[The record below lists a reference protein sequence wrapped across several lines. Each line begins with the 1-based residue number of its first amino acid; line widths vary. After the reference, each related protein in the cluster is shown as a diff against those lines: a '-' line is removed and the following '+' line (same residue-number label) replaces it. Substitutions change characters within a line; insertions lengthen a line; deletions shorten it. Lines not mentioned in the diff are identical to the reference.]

1 MHDEDLRLALELSL
15 VESFQAPAP
24 GPSPLRSSATWART
38 STQIAEG
45 RDKDE
50 EMARIL
56 RLGREELVAEEERVT
71 RLAQRESE
79 REHQELLEQRALQ
92 RALRRSSSS
101 SPVYTAPSSPSL
113 ASSSSSSSPSSPATT
128 PLAQVQQWT
137 TDDVCAWLEREGLG
151 RHVKAF
157 RTEVVDGPTLL
168 EIGDSELASCL
179 GVPLGHR
186 RRILR
191 FTAAARQPNPNQPQP
206 HLLQQPQPLH
216 QQLHFQPQRRQQQPR
231 QRSPRQRSPR
241 HQRQRS
247 LEREREEQERE
258 RREEDARLARA
269 LQEEEDTLLAK
280 QLELESSLEAG
291 EVMDLATLEAIS
303 AAADAAAAAPP
314 PPAPIVP
321 PARLAPTRSAPP
333 LRQLG
338 SLRTQRLAQAPQEEE
353 DHMSYEDLVSLPNVA
368 VGVRDVDRLPTMTFK
383 AGMTCEPSCVI
394 CLSDFATG
402 DTLRR
407 MECMH
412 VFHKECVD
420 KWLQQSKKCPSC
432 NREMDL

>member
-1 MHDEDLRLALELSL
+1 MPYSAPC
-15 VESFQAPAP
+15 VEV
-24 GPSPLRSSATWART
+24 PLLQ
-38 STQIAEG
+38 ST
-45 RDKDE
+45 
-50 EMARIL
+50 
-56 RLGREELVAEEERVT
+56 
-71 RLAQRESE
+71 
-79 REHQELLEQRALQ
+79 
-92 RALRRSSSS
+92 
-101 SPVYTAPSSPSL
+101 PPSSPSL
-113 ASSSSSSSPSSPATT
+113 ASSSSSSSSSSSAAT
-128 PLAQVQQWT
+128 LAEVQQWT

-151 RHVKAF
+151 RHAKAF
-157 RTEVVDGPTLL
+157 RNEVVDGPTLL
-168 EIGDSELASCL
+168 EIGDTELASCL

-191 FTAAARQPNPNQPQP
+191 FTAAARLQNQPKPNQPQS
-206 HLLQQPQPLH
+206 HLQQPQPLH
-216 QQLHFQPQRRQQQPR
+216 QQLHFQPQRRQQHPR
-231 QRSPRQRSPR
+231 QQSPHQQ
-241 HQRQRS
+241 QRQRKR
-247 LEREREEQERE
+247 EREREEQERERERRKREERE

-291 EVMDLATLEAIS
+291 EVMDLTALEAVS

-314 PPAPIVP
+314 VPAPI
-321 PARLAPTRSAPP
+321 ARLAPTRPAPP
-333 LRQLG
+333 LPLW
-338 SLRTQRLAQAPQEEE
+338 SLLTQRLAHATQDAE
-353 DHMSYEDLVSLPNVA
+353 DHQMSYEDLVSLPNVA
-368 VGVRDVDRLPTMTFK
+368 VGVRDIDRLPTMTFR

-394 CLSDFATG
+394 CLSDFTTG